1 MRQAA
6 TICLSLL
13 FLPLSA
19 LAQDAAEGGGRPAT
33 NKIVAVTV
41 YQGNALVT
49 REVIVPDG
57 GGTMELVVSP
67 LPAETVANS
76 VYTEGGDGI
85 RILNTRFRT
94 RAIKEDVR
102 EEVRKLEAQ
111 LKQLHQAA
119 ERIDADVKTAEQNQA
134 FLAKLEGFT
143 GVTMQHLA
151 DKGLLN
157 ADATLSLSKFIMA
170 TRAERAKEI
179 VAMRQQLEANA
190 EQAEFVKRQLGELAG
205 GSQRVERDAVIVVDK
220 AHPGAGTVRLNYL
233 VGKVH
238 WRPQYKLRA
247 GKDKDPV
254 SLEYLASVT
263 QQTGENWAGV
273 TISLSNAQPMLSAA
287 PPDLKSLEV
296 TAVPVGVQVA
306 SPVVGGGQQ
315 PMLQGKAGYKDIL
328 QRANSGRMQSQQLS
342 NNFNWTDASKVVNEA
357 AALEQ
362 YGEFVCSRDDI
373 LAVRLEGDAN
383 DGPSVTFH
391 LKPKL
396 TLPSRND
403 EQTIEIARI
412 ELSPDF
418 YYKAVPVLSPNVY
431 RQATLA
437 NRSDYIL
444 LPGEAAMYLGTD
456 FVGRAELPLV
466 AIGKQFTIGFGV
478 DPQLQATRQL
488 VNKDKKTTGGN
499 QVLTF
504 DYRILVNS
512 YKTEPVRLQVWDRL
526 PKAEATTMAISL
538 TGEKPG
544 LSTDALY
551 QREDRPKNLL
561 RWDVTVQPMQNGE
574 KAMTVDYQFR
584 LELDKNLQIGAVAA
598 K

>member
-1 MRQAA
+1 MR
-6 TICLSLL
+6 LSLSL
-13 FLPLSA
+13 VLCLVPA
-19 LAQDAAEGGGRPAT
+19 LVFAEEVADGGGRPAA

-49 REVIVPDG
+49 REVTVPEG
-57 GGTMELVVSP
+57 AGAMELVVSP

-76 VYTEGGDGI
+76 LYAEGTDGL
-85 RILNTRFRT
+85 RILNTRFRS

-102 EEVRKLEAQ
+102 EEVRKLDAQ
-111 LKQLHQAA
+111 LKQLQQAGQ
-119 ERIDADVKTAEQNQA
+119 RLQADVKTAEQNQA
-134 FLAKLEGFT
+134 FLGKLEAFT
-143 GVTMQHLA
+143 GATMQQMTE
-151 DKGLLN
+151 KGLFN
-157 ADATLSLSKFIMA
+157 SEATIGLVKYVMT
-170 TRAERAKEI
+170 TRTERSKEI
-179 VAMRQQLEANA
+179 VAMVQQIEANN
-190 EQAEFVKRQLGELAG
+190 EQIEFVKRQLGELAG
-205 GSQRVERDAVIVVDK
+205 GTQRVERDAVIVVDK
-220 AHPGAGTVRLNYL
+220 QNAAAGKVRLNYL

-254 SLEYLASVT
+254 ALEYLASVT
-263 QQTGENWAGV
+263 QQTGEDWTGV
-273 TISLSNAQPMLSAA
+273 NIALSTAQPMLNAA

-296 TAVPVGVQVA
+296 TSIPFGVPNAPAAQVA
-306 SPVVGGGQQ
+306 P
-315 PMLQGKAGYKDIL
+315 QGKAGYKDL
-328 QRANSGRMQSQQLS
+328 VKRAVAGRAQSQQLS
-342 NNFNWTDASKVVNEA
+342 NNYNWIDASKMVNEA

-362 YGEFVCSRDDI
+362 YGDLLCAKEDI
-373 LAVRLEGDAN
+373 LAVQREGETN

-391 LKPKL
+391 LKPRL

-403 EQTIEIARI
+403 EQTLEIARI
-412 ELSPDF
+412 ELTPDF
-418 YYKAVPVLSPNVY
+418 YYKAVPVLSANVY
-431 RQATLA
+431 RQANLA
-437 NRSDYIL
+437 NHSDYIL
-444 LPGEAAMYLGTD
+444 LPGEATMYLGTD
-456 FVGRAELPLV
+456 FVGRGELPLV
-466 AIGKQFTIGFGV
+466 AIGKQFTVGFGV
-478 DPQLQATRQL
+478 DPQLQVSRQL
-488 VNKDKKTTGGN
+488 VNKDKKVTGGN

-538 TGEKPG
+538 MSEKPE

-561 RWDVTVQPMQNGE
+561 RWDVAVQPTQNGE
-574 KAMTVDYQFR
+574 KALPIDYQFR

>member
-1 MRQAA
+1 
-6 TICLSLL
+6 
-13 FLPLSA
+13 LPA
-19 LAQDAAEGGGRPAT
+19 RGQDAGEGGGRPAA
-33 NKIVAVTV
+33 NRIVAVTI

-49 REVIVPDG
+49 REVTVPDG
-57 GGTMELVVSP
+57 GGTMELAVSP
-67 LPAETVANS
+67 LPAETIPNS

-102 EEVRKLEAQ
+102 EEVRKLQAQ
-111 LKQLHQAA
+111 LKQLQQAA
-119 ERIDADVKTAEQNQA
+119 QRIETDVKTAEQNQA
-134 FLAKLEGFT
+134 FLVKLEGFT

-151 DKGLLN
+151 DKGFLN

-170 TRAERAKEI
+170 TRTDRAKEI
-179 VAMRQQLEANA
+179 VGLRQQIEANG

-220 AHPGAGTVRLNYL
+220 AHPAAGTVRLNYL

-263 QQTGENWAGV
+263 QQTGENWSGV

-287 PPDLKSLEV
+287 PPDLRSLEV
-296 TAVPVGVQVA
+296 TAVPAGV
-306 SPVVGGGQQ
+306 PVNPLNPPGAAQQ
-315 PMLQGKAGYKDIL
+315 PMLAGKAGYKAIV
-328 QRANSGRMQSQQLS
+328 QRANTGRMQSQQLS
-342 NNFNWTDASKVVNEA
+342 NGFNWTDANRVANEA

-362 YGEFVCSRDDI
+362 YGDLLCSNEDI
-373 LAVRLEGDAN
+373 LAARLDGDAN
-383 DGPSVTFH
+383 DAPSVTFH

-437 NRSDYIL
+437 NKSDYIL
-444 LPGEAAMYLGTD
+444 LPGESAMYLGTD

-466 AIGKQFTIGFGV
+466 AIGKQFTVGFGV
-478 DPQLQATRQL
+478 DPQLQANRQL

-512 YKTEPVRLQVWDRL
+512 YKTEPVRLQLWDRL
-526 PKAEATTMAISL
+526 PKAEASTMAINL
-538 TGEKPG
+538 TSEKPG
-544 LSTDALY
+544 LSTDAIYL
-551 QREDRPKNLL
+551 REDRPKNLL
-561 RWDVTVQPMQNGE
+561 RWDVTVQPTENGE
-574 KAMTVDYQFR
+574 KALAVDYQFR